1 MESPDVTNKYLGRI
15 FCFHCRVTRRVVS
28 FFSETVY
35 DDHDAIKVIQFCQWA
50 NKGYG
55 DVAPTLGRK
64 RKRLEGSLISES
76 RDLISYAVM
85 TVFNKSV
92 GLLR

>member
-1 MESPDVTNKYLGRI
+1 MESPEVTNKYLGQI
-15 FCFHCRVTRRVVS
+15 FCFHCRITSRVVS
-28 FFSETVY
+28 FFSETVC
-35 DDHDAIKVIQFCQWA
+35 DDLYAIKVIKFRQRA
-50 NKGYG
+50 NKVYG

-64 RKRLEGSLISES
+64 RKRLEGSLISGS

-85 TVFNKSV
+85 SVFNESV